1 MSRGSPLRSEWS
13 RIKLTFFITSNCIFD
28 ARCFR
33 IIGVLSVILC
43 LNIIESDW
51 KEDVFYE
58 NKG

>member
-1 MSRGSPLRSEWS
+1 MSRGSPLHSEWS
-13 RIKLTFFITSNCIFD
+13 RIKLTFFISLNCIFD

-51 KEDVFYE
+51 KEDALRE
-58 NKG
+58 NKV